1 MKKKAHF
8 WFLQNTSGGGL
19 ALPSLAE
26 PTWGWRAEMRD
37 WGPNH
42 GAHPSSKTGHREGL
56 GAPGWGAPTAPQ
68 SQLEGRS
75 QPTWVSSSPSASPAF
90 PSPGV
95 FLIRFIFF
103 CSPFTSRCR
112 PWSRDFS
119 PPGAHLEVATS
130 MDEMVFSTSKVRARR
145 AVEEEN
151 STQRSSHLAVI
162 PDITD
167 FHHGKGEQRKGF
179 KWLLLLVHLIF
190 PPFADPFN

>member
-103 CSPFTSRCR
+103 LLSVRLPLPALEPWFLASWGTSG
-112 PWSRDFS
+112 SGHIHGRD
-119 PPGAHLEVATS
+119 GLLHL
-130 MDEMVFSTSKVRARR
+130 KG
-145 AVEEEN
+145 
-151 STQRSSHLAVI
+151 Q
-162 PDITD
+162 
-167 FHHGKGEQRKGF
+167 GKESGGGGEQHSEEFTPSSYSWYYWFSSRERWAKER
-179 KWLLLLVHLIF
+179 I
-190 PPFADPFN
+190 